1 MITRNQ
7 IARNLPI
14 LAILWPEVRS
24 GLRQLTVFS
33 SHESAQPPSP
43 ALTLVA
49 ITYILVGMIDATRK
63 WNGRTI
69 DNQIVSKSALKGGN
83 SCAEGQSRSSD

>member
-14 LAILWPEVRS
+14 LAILWPEVRFP
-24 GLRQLTVFS
+24 LRQLTVFAS
-33 SHESAQPPSP
+33 RESAQPPSP

-49 ITYILVGMIDATRK
+49 ITYLLVGMIDATRK
-63 WNGRTI
+63 RNARTI
-69 DNQIVSKSALKGGN
+69 ESRIVSKSVPKGGN
-83 SCAEGQSRSSD
+83 SWAEGQSRSSD